1 MTQRQIARFWLPL
14 FASWLLMT
22 AEGPLVSAVINRL
35 SDEIIM
41 LAALGIVTSLS
52 ITIESPIINLLATS
66 TALVRD
72 RATFVLVRRFTWHW
86 MVGLTAIAVLL
97 AYTPLFDWVV
107 VQLLAVP
114 AEVAVWVRPGLQI
127 MCLWSAA
134 IAWRRFLQGVLIHFQ
149 RPQAVARG
157 TLWRLGS
164 GAAVAIGLALL
175 TEWPGIIVGS
185 VTLAVSVIV
194 EALYATW
201 AVQPLLRTVLASSP
215 RPADGEPPLTY
226 SELFWFHLP
235 LAGTSLL
242 ALLVQPLVAF
252 SLARLANPTLSLA
265 AWPVLFQL
273 LLLTRA
279 GAMALPE
286 VVIALNNHPQTT
298 EALRSFIGWLALAAA
313 GVVVL
318 LAFTPLIDIYL
329 IQIQDAEPAISQE
342 VKRGLMVL
350 ALFPALATINFGLRG
365 LLISRRHTNPVNTG
379 MILNLVATG
388 LMLAAGVAMRWS
400 GIVTAAMAL
409 NIALILE
416 TIYLVWQ
423 AQKYPQ
429 PRLRSRPTVTL

>member
-1 MTQRQIARFWLPL
+1 MTQQQIARFWLPL

-35 SDEIIM
+35 PNEIIM

-86 MVGLTAIAVLL
+86 MLGLTVIALLL
-97 AYTPLFDWVV
+97 AYTPMFNWVV

-114 AEVAVWVRPGLQI
+114 SEVAVWVRPGLQI
-127 MCLWSAA
+127 MFLWSAA

-149 RPQAVARG
+149 RPQAVAWG

-164 GAAVAIGLALL
+164 GATVAIGLALI
-175 TEWPGIIVGS
+175 TDWPGVIVGS
-185 VTLAVSVIV
+185 ITLAVSVIV

-201 AVQPLLRTVLASSP
+201 AVQPLLRTVLSP
-215 RPADGEPPLTY
+215 QAGPADSEPPLTY
-226 SELFWFHLP
+226 GQLFRFHLP

-242 ALLVQPLVAF
+242 ALLVQPVVAF

-273 LLLTRA
+273 LLLVRA

-286 VVIALNNHPQTT
+286 VVIALNTNQQTE
-298 EALRSFIGWLALAAA
+298 EALRSFILRLTVATA
-313 GVVVL
+313 GLMGL
-318 LAFTPLIDIYL
+318 LVFTPLSDIYL
-329 IQIQDAEPAISQE
+329 IQIQDAELAISQE
-342 VKRGLMVL
+342 VQRGLIVL
-350 ALFPALATINFGLRG
+350 VLFPALATINFGLRG

-379 MILNLVATG
+379 MLLNLGATT
-388 LMLAAGVAMRWS
+388 LALAGGVALRWS
-400 GIVTAAMAL
+400 GISTAALAL

-416 TIYLVWQ
+416 TVYLVWQ
-423 AQKYPQ
+423 AQKGPQVHLYP
-429 PRLRSRPTVTL
+429 RSTAP